1 MTRARERGPRP
12 RVTHAQW
19 SARITRI
26 GATVTLTAE
35 LTGNEV
41 EGSDEVDLGVARFII
56 HEYSGKPPQEG
67 GGFHIEEVDTIE
79 VNVEPGQSSVSTT
92 WTVTPEDEVG
102 QHREVPE
109 YRFTVE
115 WAETK
120 AVSKLLKLGEVAMVR
135 WSSVGAAQPIPHG
148 FGDCVARIDEGK
160 PIGIE
165 VLARGLQGFV
175 CDIEVHEDRPG
186 PLGAP
191 IATIESVPIRSGV
204 ARARWSVPEERAT
217 ELSGARLQLVA
228 RLRHGVHVYTPR
240 RSRSRLACF
249 ITPRRV
255 YFALYYVVSDNAFRR
270 GADTWAQAVRSW
282 PAWNNR
288 CDMIIKRFRKED
300 DFRAAW
306 DLIHQSM
313 ANSGMSMSIV
323 EGRVFSHA
331 SRWTNNDGIEFENGT
346 FDRSDIRTAP
356 PLAWAK
362 GEGLLVLHGCNTGL
376 SRGTGWSPAA
386 EFAARQRVRTI
397 GQTGTSYM
405 SGRED
410 QYEEIKP
417 TTPRVYLWAY
427 RRGRND
433 PLGDG
438 SKMPGVEFPG
448 SPVPMKKKTRSRTT
462 SRPAVHLV

>member
-1 MTRARERGPRP
+1 M
-12 RVTHAQW
+12 
-19 SARITRI
+19 TRI

-35 LTGNEV
+35 LTGNDPQ
-41 EGSDEVDLGVARFII
+41 GSDEVDLGVARFII

-67 GGFHIEEVDTIE
+67 GGFDVEEIDTID
-79 VNVEPGQSSVSTT
+79 VTVEPGKSSVSTT
-92 WTVTPEDEVG
+92 WTVTAEEEVG
-102 QHREVPE
+102 QYREVPE

-120 AVSKLLKLGEVAMVR
+120 AVSKLLKLGEVTMVQ
-135 WSSVGAAQPIPHG
+135 WSSIGAAQPIPQG
-148 FGDCVARIDEGK
+148 YGDCVARIDEGK
-160 PIGIE
+160 PISVE
-165 VLARGLQGFV
+165 VLASGLQRFV

-191 IATIESVPIRSGV
+191 IATIKSVPFRSGV
-204 ARARWSVPEERAT
+204 ARARWSMPEERAT
-217 ELSGARLQLVA
+217 EFSGARLQLVA
-228 RLRHGVHVYTPR
+228 RLRHGVHIYAPR
-240 RSRSRLACF
+240 RARSRLACF

-270 GADTWAQAVRSW
+270 AADTWAQAVKSA

-306 DLIHQSM
+306 DLVHQGM
-313 ANSGMSMSIV
+313 ANSGMSTSIA
-323 EGRVFSHA
+323 EGHVFSHA
-331 SRWTNNDGIEFENGT
+331 SRWTNNDGLEFEDGT
-346 FDRSDIRTAP
+346 FDRNDIRTAP
-356 PLAWAK
+356 VLAWAK
-362 GEGLLVLHGCNTGL
+362 GEGLLVLHGCNSGR
-376 SRGTGWSPAA
+376 SRGGGWSPAA
-386 EFAARQRVRTI
+386 EFATRQGVRTI

-410 QYEEIKP
+410 RYEAITP

-438 SKMPGVEFPG
+438 SKMTGLDFPA
-448 SPVPMKKKTRSRTT
+448 SQAPMKKKRRSRTT
-462 SRPAVHLV
+462 SRPAVDLV